1 MKLDIFQQFRE
12 MEHPLNE
19 GTVLLLKMQS
29 GKEGIGAR
37 FKMQPTNLKFLAPNE
52 ARILLTLRTRS

>member
-12 MEHPLNE
+12 IEHPLNE

-29 GKEGIGAR
+29 GKEGTGAG
-37 FKMQPTNLKFLAPNE
+37 FKMQPTNLKFLTPNE
-52 ARILLTLRTRS
+52 ARI